1 MSMLSDIKEIL
12 LPLNISM
19 ETGVFTDKAPDRY
32 IVVTPIEEFYDVF
45 ADNKPLIDVHE
56 VRISIYTKGNYLK
69 LKNDIVNAF
78 LKAEY
83 TITNRQYIGYETDT
97 GYHHYNIDV
106 ANYYEM
112 EEL

>member
-1 MSMLSDIKEIL
+1 MSMLSDIKKIL
-12 LPLNISM
+12 SPLNISM
-19 ETGVFTDKAPDRY
+19 ETGVFTDKAPDSY
-32 IVVTPIEEFYDVF
+32 IVVTPIEESYDVF

-56 VRISIYTKGNYLK
+56 VRISIYTKGNYSK

-78 LKAEY
+78 LKADI

>member
-12 LPLNISM
+12 LPINIYM
-19 ETGVFTDKAPDRY
+19 ETGVFTDKSLDRY
-32 IVVTPIEEFYDVF
+32 IVFAPIEQFYDVF

-56 VRISIYTKGNYLK
+56 VRISIYTKGNYSK

-97 GYHHYNIDV
+97 GYHHYDSDV
-106 ANYYEM
+106 ANDDGM